1 MRRRRGRCA
10 GRPLCVRDA
19 SHRTGDL
26 AVIVR
31 HPLDEDE
38 AARALRRLDAHLGVL
53 LRLEHA
59 LERAEVA
66 ARVAARRAAR
76 EAGADGA
83 EEVGAVVDEEDVPL
97 AHEGGDDRRDRR
109 DAVRVHDGLL
119 GAEELGEPGLEL
131 QVAVERAV
139 EAAGAAGA
147 AAVLVERRHRRR
159 ARRVGRG
166 HLEEVGRAE
175 LEGALRARDGGER
188 RLDRRRRRRR
198 LQRAQRLRRPVG
210 GGLGVRARLEQHI
223 EPLARARVAA
233 LLVGGGG
240 RVVEHA
246 DLARHLGDLEEGLV
260 DLKGEAVGVRRC
272 GGS

>member
-19 SHRTGDL
+19 SPRTGDL
-26 AVIVR
+26 AVVVR

-119 GAEELGEPGLEL
+119 GAEELGQPGLEL

-159 ARRVGRG
+159 ARRVARRRARRRNRRRLGHG
-166 HLEEVGRAE
+166 HLHLLVLQPI
-175 LEGALRARDGGER
+175 LEPPLLGLDRGEAG
-188 RLDRRRRRRR
+188 RRRRERAEPRQHRLLLHLARR
-198 LQRAQRLRRPVG
+198 LLSEAT
-210 GGLGVRARLEQHI
+210 AR
-223 EPLARARVAA
+223 
-233 LLVGGGG
+233 
-240 RVVEHA
+240 
-246 DLARHLGDLEEGLV
+246 
-260 DLKGEAVGVRRC
+260 
-272 GGS
+272 